1 MKEAVDELKRIIN
14 DKTSGSVDLS
24 IRVFSFIRRNPN
36 IRYAEVISEAFV
48 GMALVRNAAK
58 LALND
63 ASMSPEDFRDTV
75 INQERLSIANAVKF
89 IDAEAITTMSNSHN
103 VLEFIRSSD
112 NVKRVYVLES
122 RPMLE
127 GRIMAAEISSF
138 GKEVYMTTD
147 AEMCLAVAMSDA
159 VVVGSDSVLSDLTLI
174 HKVGTLPLALCAAHE
189 DRPLYSLTM
198 SLKFESEYCMSDYPA
213 FKSHECSD
221 LGIDRNCI
229 NVYFEKTPSDYISMF
244 FSDSGPIRGGR
255 SNRSATPR

>member
-24 IRVFSFIRRNPN
+24 IKVFSFIRRNPDVK
-36 IRYAEVISEAFV
+36 YAEAISDAFI

-63 ASMSPEDFRDTV
+63 ASMSPEDFRDT
-75 INQERLSIANAVKF
+75 ILSQEHLSIANAVKF
-89 IDAEAITTMSNSHN
+89 IDTEVITTMSNSHN

-112 NVKRVYVLES
+112 NVKKVYVLES

-127 GRIMAAEISSF
+127 GRIMAAKIANL
-138 GKEVYMTTD
+138 GKDVYITTD

-174 HKVGTLPLALCAAHE
+174 HKVGTLPLALCAAHK
-189 DRPLYSLTM
+189 DKPFYSLTM
-198 SLKFESEYCMSDYPA
+198 SLKFEYDYGMNNYPA
-213 FKSHECSD
+213 FKSHDCSD
-221 LGIDRNCI
+221 LGIDGKCL
-229 NVYFEKTPSDYISMF
+229 NVYFEKTPENYISAF
-244 FSDSGPIRGGR
+244 FSNSGSIRGGR
-255 SNRSATPR
+255 SNR